1 MRLGSPFVLF
11 PKAALLGLLLCFPGF
26 TFAIPAPILEFLI
39 NENTGNSVAN
49 TGTAGGTAT
58 RPSTNPLF
66 SSNVPV
72 NGGAHSLDYGTV
84 VNSNYY
90 VEMATPAA
98 LKNLKSFTIT
108 GWINCKSLTVGAG
121 GNRVLIFVAPGGGQ
135 GIDLA
140 LQSDGSMGLGINQW
154 NDQGGVRSNGGK
166 ITADANAS
174 YNNWRFF
181 AVSYNS
187 LLSSNQVSF
196 FFGSNGTVADWDC
209 LRTYARGSVGSTPGN
224 YLALGNMNGDTRY
237 SGADQMV
244 RGHLDQ
250 IRLYGSATDGSG
262 ALAAADIATIQ
273 NAAPLAGQGV
283 LYEEWTGVTGTSI
296 EDLVTGPAYPSN
308 PSATLIRPT
317 FDGFQ
322 NRADNYGA
330 RMSGWL
336 KAPETGT
343 YTFWISA
350 DDNGELRL
358 SSDANPVNKALIASV
373 PAFTNYLEWEKYPSQ
388 KNTTVSLTAGKFY
401 YIEALMKEG
410 TGGDHIEVGWKLP
423 SGALEQ
429 PIPAG
434 RMYLRPS
441 EGDELFPSTLDL
453 YDPGTSNSKIT
464 LGWHKES
471 SNNYTFFNTEGSSK
485 LKVFNDILNLPS
497 KKLYFGDNNDA
508 TAWGFQSSTTG
519 GVPTLSVQQGP
530 NANTWAMRFD
540 GATPSAP
547 AEAEFYNGFLV
558 NGSNWLGD
566 TAYASMDSRNGLIG
580 VHIRASVP
588 GDPSSETINTT
599 ALSGDNLALAE
610 TFPGGSN
617 LTKLYSGSAD
627 FEVTDAAG
635 HTSQT
640 QIEGGVVTADTVDAA
655 EVRTHKWKVKPADYV
670 FEKGYAVKSLDEVER
685 YVQKHKHL
693 PEIPSAKE
701 MERDGMAMGEMHLRL
716 LKTMEEMTLNLIALN
731 KEVKAQR
738 AAVRAQQVKNAALET
753 EIRSLKGEREGAGQ

>member
-1 MRLGSPFVLF
+1 MRLGSLIVL
-11 PKAALLGLLLCFPGF
+11 PRKAALLGLLLCLPHL

-39 NENTGNSVAN
+39 NENTGTSVAN
-49 TGTAGGTAT
+49 TGTALGTAT
-58 RPSTNPLF
+58 RPSTFPLF

-121 GNRVLIFVAPGGGQ
+121 GNRVLTFLAPGGGQ

-196 FFGSNGTVADWDC
+196 YFGSNGTVADWDC
-209 LRTYARGSVGSTPGN
+209 LRTYARGSVGSSPG
-224 YLALGNMNGDTRY
+224 YTLDLGNMNGDNRY
-237 SGADQMV
+237 SGSDQMV

-250 IRLYGSATDGSG
+250 IRLYGSATDGTG
-262 ALAAADIATIQ
+262 ALTADDIATVQ
-273 NAAPLAGQGV
+273 NAAPISGQGV

-296 EDLVTGPAYPSN
+296 EDLVTSPNFPSN
-308 PSATLIRPT
+308 PSATLIRPS

-322 NRADNYGA
+322 NRADNYGV
-330 RMSGWL
+330 RMSGWI
-336 KAPETGT
+336 KAPVTGR
-343 YTFWISA
+343 YSFWISA
-350 DDNGELRL
+350 DDVAELRL
-358 SSDANPVNKALIASV
+358 SSDANPVNKSLIASV
-373 PAFTNYLEWEKYPSQ
+373 PSYTNYLEWGKFASQ
-388 KNTTVSLTAGKFY
+388 LSVPESLTAGKFY
-401 YIEALMKEG
+401 YVEALMKEG
-410 TGGDHIEVGWKLP
+410 TGGDHIEVGWTLP

-434 RMYLRPS
+434 RLYLRPS
-441 EGDELFPSTLDL
+441 DGDNLFPSTLDL

-464 LGWHKES
+464 LGWHKET
-471 SNNYTFFNTEGSSK
+471 NNNHTFLSTEGSSK
-485 LKVFNDILNLPS
+485 LKVFNDIVNLPS
-497 KKLYFGDNNDA
+497 KKLYFGDNNE
-508 TAWGFQSSTTG
+508 TNAWGLLSTTTG
-519 GVPTLSVQQGP
+519 SVPTLYVQQNPGT
-530 NANTWAMRFD
+530 TWAMRFD
-540 GATPSAP
+540 GATQTTTAK
-547 AEAEFYNGFLV
+547 AEFNGGFLV
-558 NGSNWLGD
+558 NGPQIQDD
-566 TAYASMDSRNGLIG
+566 TSYANMDSRSGLTYVHVRGTAVHTNTLNGDNVTLT
-580 VHIRASVP
+580 
-588 GDPSSETINTT
+588 ETIP
-599 ALSGDNLALAE
+599 GE
-610 TFPGGSN
+610 TGT
-617 LTKLYSGSAD
+617 TKLYAGTSFFEIDDASGQSSK
-627 FEVTDAAG
+627 T
-635 HTSQT
+635 T
-640 QIEGGVVTADTVDAA
+640 IEGGVVTADTLDAS
-655 EVRTHKWKVKPADYV
+655 EVRTHKWKVRPADYV

-685 YVQKHKHL
+685 YVQKNKHL

-731 KEVKAQR
+731 KEVKAQKQ
-738 AAVRAQQVKNAALET
+738 AAAAQQAKNAALEA
-753 EIRSLKGEREGAGQ
+753 EIKSLKGQQEGAGQ